1 VTLIFI
7 LTLAKS
13 DTPPEPIHPCTYIF
27 SCSFTFD
34 LKPSPC
40 FEIVTS
46 ILYAAIY
53 TSIVLNTAYDAILFE
68 IGYSI
73 VGNFKVLQ
81 MELKMAVEN
90 RDKKLLKLMIDTH
103 NKIEECFTK
112 LNKIFAAAIFNRL
125 LTSAISICVLGF
137 QLIVSHNFL
146 GTILPVVYLILV
158 WLRVLVYSYLGQ
170 IITDEVISF

>member
-1 VTLIFI
+1 MYVIILEFFLYSFI
-7 LTLAKS
+7 
-13 DTPPEPIHPCTYIF
+13 
-27 SCSFTFD
+27 FD

-40 FEIVTS
+40 FEMVITS
-46 ILYAAIY
+46 LYAAIY
-53 TSIVLNTAYDAILFE
+53 TVVVLNTTLDAILFE

-81 MELKMAVEN
+81 MDLKMAVEN

-103 NKIEECFTK
+103 NKIEECFTN

-146 GTILPVVYLILV
+146 GTILPIVYLILA
-158 WLRVLVYSYLGQ
+158 WIRVLVYSYLGQ
-170 IITDEVISF
+170 IITDEVTTF

>member
-1 VTLIFI
+1 MVI
-7 LTLAKS
+7 
-13 DTPPEPIHPCTYIF
+13 
-27 SCSFTFD
+27 
-34 LKPSPC
+34 
-40 FEIVTS
+40 TS
-46 ILYAAIY
+46 LYVAIY
-53 TSIVLNTAYDAILFE
+53 TVVVLNTTLDAILFE

-81 MELKMAVEN
+81 MDLKMAVEN

-146 GTILPVVYLILV
+146 GMILPIVYLILA
-158 WLRVLVYSYLGQ
+158 WIRVLVYSYLGQ
-170 IITDEVISF
+170 IITDEVTNF